1 MPKPLLYRL
10 FKIGRVPKQA
20 ADRIAQEGLVFQQEG
35 IAGSITFR
43 NFRAPGKYFSW
54 RRKWFLGSVVLT
66 REGFRVFWFS
76 NRIISVPWDSDR
88 LSELRCRREGEDTVI
103 VGFDASTCNQDWS
116 GEIEV
121 RLSTSSAVE
130 LLETFEQYAA

>member
-1 MPKPLLYRL
+1 MAKSLLYRL

-20 ADRIAQEGLVFQQEG
+20 AEQIAQEGLILQQEG
-35 IAGSITFR
+35 IGGSITFR

-66 REGFRVFWFS
+66 RERFRVFWFA
-76 NRIISVPWDSDR
+76 NRIISVPWDSDQ
-88 LSELRCRREGEDTVI
+88 LSALRCRLEGEDALI
-103 VGFDASTCNQDWS
+103 VGFDASTFNEDWS

-121 RLSTSSAVE
+121 RLSTSSAAE
-130 LLETFEQYAA
+130 LLRTFEQNAA